1 MSTDETL
8 SDLESTPD
16 TEEEIASDS
25 NETEAEK
32 PSEEVIPVG
41 IARIRE
47 EWRAA
52 GLTEP
57 EATPEVEP
65 VVFPEVDGGAGIG
78 DYTVDC
84 ETARDGLALS
94 HEAIERLVAS
104 GELDSI
110 LVQGQGGAPRRLIS
124 ESSLSRFREDAAI
137 DPDALARAAKAMAD
151 KSVAAAIDEL
161 RAQIED
167 IKSNQSKVLQQMKDI
182 LLLEVRNLKEQ
193 ERDLTSFVYEL
204 TEEIRE
210 ALPKKK
216 RK

>member
-8 SDLESTPD
+8 DDLESTPD
-16 TEEEIASDS
+16 TEEEIDGDS
-25 NETEAEK
+25 SEPETVR
-32 PSEEVIPVG
+32 PVDEVPVG

-110 LVQGQGGAPRRLIS
+110 LVQAQGGAPRRLIS
-124 ESSLSRFREDAAI
+124 ESSLNRFREDAAI

-151 KSVAAAIDEL
+151 KSVAAAIDEM

-204 TEEIRE
+204 TQEIRE